1 MVEELGG
8 DGEVWVCGFGIGG
21 GEGGGELGVD
31 DWGCLGWW
39 RLGGGVAEGCLG
51 GFALL

>member
-8 DGEVWVCGFGIGG
+8 DGEVWGCGFGIGG

-31 DWGCLGWW
+31 DWGGLERWGW
-39 RLGGGVAEGCLG
+39 GGGVGKG
-51 GFALL
+51 